1 MLFELYYRNYATEG
15 DVDLNEFALESEP
28 RDELRRGPSAGRLES
43 LAAPRPARK
52 THDARTRKPLQKR
65 KDGLSL

>member
-15 DVDLNEFALESEP
+15 DVDLNEYVSGEAP
-28 RDELRRGPSAGRLES
+28 VALES
-43 LAAPRPARK
+43 LARQRLTRKMRDAGKTRK
-52 THDARTRKPLQKR
+52 TQKR